1 MLSRV
6 ARTSQFFTLGVR
18 GVSKF
23 AKSHEW
29 IKVEGGVGTVGI
41 TDFAQAAL
49 GDVVFVGLPD
59 VGATFKKGCVVLGP
73 RVVHPSPPCLRPIFS
88 IPPLT
93 VAPPTA
99 HNHPPA
105 RSASFATV
113 ESVKAASDVYAPVS
127 GTVTEVNKALS
138 TDSGAVNKSA
148 ESSAWFVKLKL
159 KDPKEL
165 DTLLDAAA
173 YKAACDAEK
182 H

>member
-1 MLSRV
+1 
-6 ARTSQFFTLGVR
+6 
-18 GVSKF
+18 
-23 AKSHEW
+23 
-29 IKVEGGVGTVGI
+29 
-41 TDFAQAAL
+41 
-49 GDVVFVGLPD
+49 
-59 VGATFKKGCVVLGP
+59 
-73 RVVHPSPPCLRPIFS
+73 
-88 IPPLT
+88 
-93 VAPPTA
+93 
-99 HNHPPA
+99 
-105 RSASFATV
+105 V

>member
-1 MLSRV
+1 M
-6 ARTSQFFTLGVR
+6 
-18 GVSKF
+18 
-23 AKSHEW
+23 
-29 IKVEGGVGTVGI
+29 
-41 TDFAQAAL
+41 
-49 GDVVFVGLPD
+49 
-59 VGATFKKGCVVLGP
+59 
-73 RVVHPSPPCLRPIFS
+73 
-88 IPPLT
+88 
-93 VAPPTA
+93 
-99 HNHPPA
+99 
-105 RSASFATV
+105 